1 MGFSLMELIRAI
13 ALTRL
18 LPVSP
23 QPPLPAAF
31 PSPLGCLPP
40 GHTAFTA
47 LPVLFGC
54 PTTRRASLPTSLFA
68 YRVAYPVATQELDES
83 SWGHALIFR
92 TVPPA
97 HSLVRRVNESA
108 FASIV
113 QARPCPVFGRPVHP
127 GSLPR
132 LRPGTSPH
140 ALRIP
145 PLGGHPALRWY
156 ATGQRGITPA
166 FGYSAPHLSTR
177 GTLTLPIN
185 ALPSAHYGLC

>member
-31 PSPLGCLPP
+31 PSPLGCLPR

-54 PTTRRASLPTSLFA
+54 PTTRQASLPTSLLA
-68 YRVAYPVATQELDES
+68 YRVAYPDATQKPDEFS
-83 SWGHALIFR
+83 RGHTLFFR
-92 TVPPA
+92 TVLPA
-97 HSLVRRVNESA
+97 HTLVRRVNEIS

-145 PLGGHPALRWY
+145 PRGGHPALR
-156 ATGQRGITPA
+156 
-166 FGYSAPHLSTR
+166 
-177 GTLTLPIN
+177 
-185 ALPSAHYGLC
+185 